1 MDIIS
6 GDFYQ
11 ENCQTKNS
19 SLLNFK
25 YDTQDYLIYEV
36 LRTTK
41 GVLIFFEDHL
51 ERMKNSL
58 DSLGIRKRCDAEYI
72 HNCMEDLIALNGNR
86 TGNVKLLCKMAG
98 NKLYYTVYY
107 IPHEYPSDDLY
118 RKGVKLITNKI
129 ERSDPDIKQVHVSEY
144 IRKEIESLKTQASA
158 YEVLLIDRKGF
169 ITEGSRSNIFLI
181 NNGKLYSPPDES
193 LLPGIT
199 RKYVLRIARDKKIQI
214 IKKPIRYN
222 EVNTYESAFI
232 CGTSPKILP
241 VNTINNCTLQ
251 INNEITYLIL
261 KEYNSIIQK
270 YIEER

>member
-19 SLLNFK
+19 SLINFK

-36 LRTTK
+36 LRTTL
-41 GVLIFFEDHL
+41 GVVIFFEDHL

-58 DSLGIRKRCDAEYI
+58 VSLGIRKRCDAKNI
-72 HNCMEDLIALNGNR
+72 HNCLKNLIALNGYR
-86 TGNVKLLCKMAG
+86 TGNVKLLCKIAG
-98 NKLYYTVYY
+98 DKLYFTSYY

-118 RKGVKLITNKI
+118 RKGVKLITYKI
-129 ERSDPDIKQVHVSEY
+129 ERPDPDIKQVHVSEF
-144 IRKEIESLKTQASA
+144 IRKEIESVKAQAPA

-214 IKKPIRYN
+214 IRKPIRHT
-222 EVNTYESAFI
+222 EISTYESAFI

-270 YIEER
+270 YIEKR